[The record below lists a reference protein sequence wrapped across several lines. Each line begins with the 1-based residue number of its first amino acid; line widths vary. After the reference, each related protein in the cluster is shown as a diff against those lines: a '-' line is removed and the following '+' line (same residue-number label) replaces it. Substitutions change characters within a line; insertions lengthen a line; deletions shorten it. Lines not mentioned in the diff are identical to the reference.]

1 MTTPRKLD
9 GRVMDR
15 RGRQQ
20 LRTVW
25 VGVGVIGVEVVDA
38 AVDAAIKVGEE
49 EAVATTARGVS
60 IDT

>member
-1 MTTPRKLD
+1 
-9 GRVMDR
+9 MDR

-20 LRTVW
+20 LRT

-38 AVDAAIKVGEE
+38 TVDAAIKVGEE